1 MSNEKYYYVY
11 IMSNW
16 SNLVLY
22 VGMTNNLHRRVY
34 EHKNKQNNGFT
45 KKYNINK
52 LLYYE
57 VFQDILLA
65 IEREKQIKKW
75 SRKKKYNLMDNV
87 NSELRDLSDD
97 FK

>member
-75 SRKKKYNLMDNV
+75 SKKKKYNLMDNV